1 MAKFSQPPREQ
12 SHFSKVPAADIP
24 RSRFDRSHG
33 HKTTMDAGYLIPVY
47 CDEVLPGDSFQMKTT
62 AFARLATP
70 LKPIMDNLYLDI
82 HYFFTPNRL
91 VWDRWAEF
99 MGERPDS
106 DAPFSSLVVP
116 KANID
121 ISRGLKEPIFG
132 APRVAPYLG
141 LPINQGTTGNL
152 IQVNSLPFR
161 MYCLIYNEWFRDE
174 NLQKK
179 IPFSKGDSDV
189 DWTDFAVAYRAK
201 RRDYFC
207 SALPWPQAGDPVYV
221 PLGES
226 APVTNAPGSTGI
238 RLANIANPQV
248 SRQMMLGNTANSSG
262 QGDIGYSGALVGNP
276 VTAILHQ
283 DSEIIAD
290 LTAATAMTIN
300 DLRTAFQIQRLL
312 ERDAR
317 GGTRLIELVLSHFGV
332 HSDDLRLQR
341 PELLGS
347 GTTSININPVAATV
361 TGENVPQGNLAGY
374 GTGVGH
380 GSFNKSFT
388 EHGYIIG
395 IASVRSE
402 QNYQFGVNRM
412 WLKSTRYDYYWPA
425 LAHLGEQSIQ
435 NIELFTTGS
444 QGTGDYETWG
454 YQERYAEYRYK
465 PSIISGLFNSRVAT
479 SLDYWHVAQD
489 WDALPPL
496 NAAFLIDLPAME
508 RVIAVPSEP
517 HFLLDIWFSLQCSR
531 PMPVYSVPG
540 LIDHF

>member
-33 HKTTMDAGYLIPVY
+33 HKTTMDAGYLVPVY
-47 CDEVLPGDSFQMKTT
+47 VDEVLPGDTFEMKTT
-62 AFARLATP
+62 AFARFATP

-82 HYFFTPNRL
+82 HYFYVPNRL
-91 VWDRWAEF
+91 VWDRWQEF

-106 DAPFSSLVVP
+106 DSPFTSLVVP

-121 ISRGLKEPIFG
+121 ISKGLTEAVFG
-132 APRVAPYLG
+132 TPRIAPYFG
-141 LPINQGTTGNL
+141 IPINQGTTGNL
-152 IQVNSLPFR
+152 VQVNSLPFR
-161 MYCLIYNEWFRDE
+161 AYCLIYNEWFRDE

-179 IPFSKGDSDV
+179 IPFSKGDADV
-189 DWTDFAVAYRAK
+189 DWTEFPLAYRAK

-221 PLGES
+221 PLGS
-226 APVTNAPGSTGI
+226 TAPVVTTGQNPKIKWSGQASDVASTIRKSTTSSIGTLTTPGSGNLTDTVDTQWVWGTQVGLMTD
-238 RLANIANPQV
+238 LAQ
-248 SRQMMLGNTANSSG
+248 
-262 QGDIGYSGALVGNP
+262 
-276 VTAILHQ
+276 
-283 DSEIIAD
+283 
-290 LTAATAMTIN
+290 ATAMTIN

-317 GGTRLIELVLSHFGV
+317 GGTRYIELILSHFGV

-347 GTTSININPVAATV
+347 GSSAININPVASTFANS
-361 TGENVPQGNLAGY
+361 EVPQGQLAGY
-374 GTGVGH
+374 GTVVGH

-388 EHGYIIG
+388 EHGYVIG

-402 QNYQFGVNRM
+402 QNYQFGINRQ

-435 NIELFTTGS
+435 NIELFAVGS
-444 QGTGDYETWG
+444 QGTGDYQTWG

-496 NAAFLIDLPAME
+496 NAAFLIDLPAIE

-517 HFLLDIWFSLQCSR
+517 HFLVDIWFSLQCSR

>member
-33 HKTTMDAGYLIPVY
+33 HKTTMDAMHIVPVY
-47 CDEVLPGDSFQMKTT
+47 CDEVLPGDTFTMKTT
-62 AFARLATP
+62 AFGRFATP

-82 HYFFTPNRL
+82 HYFYVPNRL
-91 VWDRWAEF
+91 VWDRWQEF
-99 MGERPDS
+99 MGERMDS
-106 DAPFSSLVVP
+106 DADFSSLVVP

-121 ISRGLKEPIFG
+121 LSVGLTDPVFG
-132 APRVAPYLG
+132 IPRLAPYFG
-141 LPINQGTTGNL
+141 IPINQGTTGNQV
-152 IQVNSLPFR
+152 QVNALPFR
-161 MYCLIYNEWFRDE
+161 AYALIYNEWFRDQ
-174 NLQKK
+174 NIQKK
-179 IPFSKGDSDV
+179 YPFSKGDSDA
-189 DWTDFAVAYRAK
+189 DWTNQVVAFRAK
-201 RRDYFC
+201 RRDYFT

-221 PLGES
+221 PLGDS
-226 APVTNAPGSTGI
+226 APVVTTGQNPKIQWTGSNGAKAVSARKSATGTNAI
-238 RLANIANPQV
+238 L
-248 SRQMMLGNTANSSG
+248 TAQQSDGLTDSADT
-262 QGDIGYSGALVGNP
+262 QWSWHTPAL
-276 VTAILHQ
+276 Q
-283 DSEIIAD
+283 AD
-290 LTAATAMTIN
+290 LTTATAMTIN

-317 GGTRLIELVLSHFGV
+317 GGTRYIELILSHFGV

-347 GTTSININPVAATV
+347 GTTMVNINPVASTFAN
-361 TGENVPQGNLAGY
+361 ENVPQGQLAGY
-374 GTGVGH
+374 GTVAGH

-395 IASVRSE
+395 VASIRSE
-402 QNYQFGVNRM
+402 QNYQFGINRM

-435 NIELFTTGS
+435 NIEIFAKGA
-444 QGTGDYETWG
+444 QGTGDFQTWG

-489 WDALPPL
+489 WADLPPL
-496 NAAFLIDLPAME
+496 NAAFLIDKPAIE